1 MADLER
7 LAGKRVP
14 LDTHVI
20 IYYLSGVEVF
30 RGAVQ
35 ALFREMASGSV
46 QGVVSVVTEAELRVG
61 PEVERDEAALRILD
75 TFFAEFPGLLVA
87 PVNREMARVGERP
100 RGEAQRPLP
109 DSLLAATAQGLQCSL
124 IIRSDRA
131 WKGKTGMC
139 ELVSLATLI

>member
-61 PEVERDEAALRILD
+61 LEVERDEAALRILD

-87 PVNREMARVGERP
+87 PVNREVARLGARI
-100 RGEAQRPLP
+100 RGETKLPLP
-109 DSLLAATAQGLQCSL
+109 DSLLVATAQAFHCPM
-124 IIRSDRA
+124 IISNDRA
-131 WKGKTGMC
+131 WKAKTGMC
-139 ELVSLATLI
+139 ELLSLDDLI